1 MNEFI
6 NLIEK
11 IEEEGIKE
19 YISLP
24 RFCVIGTIYCG
35 KASVVEN
42 ILNLEFLPHVDA
54 KRPIVLKITHI
65 KDNNLAYATL
75 QKSNSQ
81 LTYYDFSQL
90 KLELENILGD
100 FNYNFELQTVKV
112 PLNINIY
119 SPNLPSITIIDL
131 PPIIKKNFYDFDKTE
146 EEYKNIVY
154 SYIYNESTIILCVI
168 PANSYYKSNI
178 ELRMAKEIDFGSK
191 RTLGIV
197 TKIDIMDNG
206 TYCSKLLLN
215 QEIPLNFGYVGVL
228 NRTKDEM
235 KNKMPI
241 EEKYEKEKIFFNNHE
256 IYNKIPSHLLGHT
269 SIIDKI
275 KKIYFMMIK
284 KKIIDIF
291 VELQRNK
298 NIENINEI
306 IDSIKENDDINEFI
320 KIFKENKKIIDD
332 NKHLIKAI

>member
-1 MNEFI
+1 M
-6 NLIEK
+6 
-11 IEEEGIKE
+11 
-19 YISLP
+19 
-24 RFCVIGTIYCG
+24 
-35 KASVVEN
+35 
-42 ILNLEFLPHVDA
+42 EFLPHVDA

-90 KLELENILGD
+90 KLELQNILGD

-197 TKIDIMDNG
+197 TKIDIMDSGNNS
-206 TYCSKLLLN
+206 SKLLLN
-215 QEIPLNFGYVGVL
+215 QENL
-228 NRTKDEM
+228 
-235 KNKMPI
+235 
-241 EEKYEKEKIFFNNHE
+241 
-256 IYNKIPSHLLGHT
+256 
-269 SIIDKI
+269 
-275 KKIYFMMIK
+275 
-284 KKIIDIF
+284 
-291 VELQRNK
+291 
-298 NIENINEI
+298 
-306 IDSIKENDDINEFI
+306 
-320 KIFKENKKIIDD
+320 
-332 NKHLIKAI
+332 

>member
-1 MNEFI
+1 M
-6 NLIEK
+6 
-11 IEEEGIKE
+11 
-19 YISLP
+19 
-24 RFCVIGTIYCG
+24 
-35 KASVVEN
+35 
-42 ILNLEFLPHVDA
+42 
-54 KRPIVLKITHI
+54 
-65 KDNNLAYATL
+65 
-75 QKSNSQ
+75 
-81 LTYYDFSQL
+81 
-90 KLELENILGD
+90 
-100 FNYNFELQTVKV
+100 
-112 PLNINIY
+112 NINIY
-119 SPNLPSITIIDL
+119 SPNLPSIKIIDL
-131 PPIIKKNFYDFDKTE
+131 PPIIKNNLYDYFDKTE
-146 EEYKNIVY
+146 EEYKRIVY
-154 SYIYNESTIILCVI
+154 SYINNESIIIMCVI

-228 NRTKDEM
+228 NRTKAERI
-235 KNKMPI
+235 NKMPI
-241 EEKYEKEKIFFNNHE
+241 EEKYEKEKIFFNNHK
-256 IYNKIPSHLLGHT
+256 IYNKVPFQLLGHE
-269 SIIDKI
+269 SMIDKMKI
-275 KKIYFMMIK
+275 IYFMMVK

-332 NKHLIKAI
+332 NKHLINVN

>member
-1 MNEFI
+1 MEKISEKINHQKKMNEFI

-19 YISLP
+19 YISLL

-54 KRPIVLKITHI
+54 KRPIVWKITHI

-90 KLELENILGD
+90 KLELENILGN

-191 RTLGIV
+191 RT
-197 TKIDIMDNG
+197 
-206 TYCSKLLLN
+206 
-215 QEIPLNFGYVGVL
+215 
-228 NRTKDEM
+228 
-235 KNKMPI
+235 
-241 EEKYEKEKIFFNNHE
+241 
-256 IYNKIPSHLLGHT
+256 
-269 SIIDKI
+269 
-275 KKIYFMMIK
+275 FMTLK
-284 KKIIDIF
+284 
-291 VELQRNK
+291 
-298 NIENINEI
+298 
-306 IDSIKENDDINEFI
+306 
-320 KIFKENKKIIDD
+320 
-332 NKHLIKAI
+332 